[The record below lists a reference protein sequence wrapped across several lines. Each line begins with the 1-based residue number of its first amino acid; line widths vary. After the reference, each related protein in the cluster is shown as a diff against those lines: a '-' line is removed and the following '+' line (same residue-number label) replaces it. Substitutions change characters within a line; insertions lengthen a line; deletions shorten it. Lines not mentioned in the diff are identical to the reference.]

1 MKPIFVDT
9 SALIALGNKRDSF
22 HQSAIKINHQL
33 KAQNRN
39 FITTNA
45 VLLEF
50 GNAFSSLNLK
60 PVAISLIKA
69 IKISPKWEYLLV
81 NELLF
86 DQAFSLYEKMN
97 DKEWGL
103 VDCTSI
109 IVAQER
115 GISEIFSTDHHFKQA
130 GFTILLNA

>member
-22 HQSAIKINHQL
+22 HQEAIKINDQL
-33 KAQNRN
+33 KVQNRN

-50 GNAFSSLNLK
+50 GNAFSSINLK

-69 IKISPKWEYLLV
+69 IKTSPKWEYLLV

-86 DQAFSLYEKMN
+86 NQAFTLYEKMN

-109 IVAQER
+109 IVAQKR
-115 GISEIFSTDHHFKQA
+115 GITEIFSTDKHFKQA
-130 GFTILLNA
+130 GFIILLNG